1 MRVRVLTATNKGK
14 LLTMAS
20 MVKNLIEA
28 DKEVDKIPPAYPCD
42 GERLA
47 VIVVSAKSNMPEPF
61 KRFVRTLNKR
71 ITANIAFIVDG
82 TPENAAKIIE
92 LAKSGNSNVI
102 DDNVLYV
109 DGGLPFKFL
118 KKVTEEEAKKVEEW
132 VKEIRASLK

>member
-1 MRVRVLTATNKGK
+1 MRVRVLTLTNKGK

-20 MVKNLIEA
+20 MVKKLIEA

-47 VIVVSAKSNMPEPF
+47 VIVVSAKSKMPETF
-61 KRFVRTLNKR
+61 NRFVRTLNKR
-71 ITANIAFIVDG
+71 ITANIAFIIDG
-82 TPENAAKIIE
+82 TAENAAAIIE

-109 DGGLPFKFL
+109 EGGLPFKFL
-118 KKVTEEEAKKVEEW
+118 KKVTPEEEAKVEAW

>member
-1 MRVRVLTATNKGK
+1 MRVRVLTLTGKGK

-20 MVKNLIEA
+20 IVKDAIEA
-28 DKEVDKIPPAYPCD
+28 DKQVDKIPPAYPCD

-47 VIVVSAKSNMPEPF
+47 VLVVSAKSKMPETF
-61 KRFVRTLNKR
+61 NRFVRTLNKR
-71 ITANIAFIVDG
+71 ITANIAFIIDG
-82 TPENAAKIIE
+82 TEENAAKIIE

-118 KKVTEEEAKKVEEW
+118 NKITPEEKEKVEAW